1 MDQIQYIKERIER
14 LNEHRGIIPEAF
26 AKEARE
32 IDAAIEALILASSNG
47 SQIVALRMKKEEVRN
62 RLTSQSASLG
72 GQIEALQELFNRYYI
87 NPVAD
92 GTIAHG
98 IDVSK
103 LDWETRAQVLNGNLE
118 TIALLGGTWEAPL
131 PVETVPVAEPAV
143 AEPEAS
149 VPNPRRKR

>member
-32 IDAAIEALILASSNG
+32 IDAAIESLTLASSNG
-47 SQIVALRMKKEEVRN
+47 SQIVALRMKKEEVRS

-87 NPVAD
+87 NPVAP
-92 GTIAHG
+92 GMIVHG

-118 TIALLGGTWEAPL
+118 TITLLGGKWEAP
-131 PVETVPVAEPAV
+131 PVTAETV